1 MIRRPPRST
10 LFPYTTLFRS
20 PAIACDR
27 GRRGDERELIGLA
40 VADLQVVRGATF
52 RAGGHVDRDDKIAST
67 QHVVTFP
74 GVARPAV
81 ENRGRGRPFAPR
93 PPPHQPRGPGRQRP
107 PRGRP

>member
-52 RAGGHVDRDDKIAST
+52 RAGGHVDRDDKIAPT
-67 QHVVTFP
+67 EHVVTFR
-74 GVARPAV
+74 GVAWQAV
-81 ENRGRGRPFAPR
+81 ENGERDRSFAPG
-93 PPPHQPRGPGRQRP
+93 PAHADPRVPGRK
-107 PRGRP
+107 

>member
-52 RAGGHVDRDDKIAST
+52 RAGGHVDRDDKNAST
-67 QHVVTFP
+67 EHVVTFR
-74 GVARPAV
+74 GVARQAV
-81 ENRGRGRPFAPR
+81 ENGEQGCSFAPR
-93 PPPHQPRGPGRQRP
+93 PAPDHPRVPG
-107 PRGRP
+107 G